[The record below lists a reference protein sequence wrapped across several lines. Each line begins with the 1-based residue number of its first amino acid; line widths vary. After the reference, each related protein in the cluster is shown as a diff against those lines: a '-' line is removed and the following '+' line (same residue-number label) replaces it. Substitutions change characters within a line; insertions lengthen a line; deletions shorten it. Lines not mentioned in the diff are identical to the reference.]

1 MSSISR
7 LCQSCCEP
15 DTFRCDA
22 DLHNTVIVLP
32 RVVPQVSDLSPEA
45 FRPYDPREWNIPLL
59 AGLVQGFLNRT
70 GATTLPSL
78 QEWTTLPDKVRA
90 DALSGNVTVTVIASF
105 GACAIFRSCTVQP
118 GCSA

>member
-1 MSSISR
+1 M
-7 LCQSCCEP
+7 
-15 DTFRCDA
+15 
-22 DLHNTVIVLP
+22 LP